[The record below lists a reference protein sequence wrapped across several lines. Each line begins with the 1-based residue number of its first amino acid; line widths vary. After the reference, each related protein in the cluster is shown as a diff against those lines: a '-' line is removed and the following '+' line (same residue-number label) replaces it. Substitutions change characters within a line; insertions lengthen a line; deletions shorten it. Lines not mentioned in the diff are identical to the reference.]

1 LALSNAKA
9 SGFSDRSLA
18 VLCKI
23 EDMKFM
29 TLLQRAFPLFVLVM
43 ILTAAVYA
51 DVKTEEK
58 GQVTF
63 TGMLG
68 RIAGLFGGNAAK
80 EGVVSTVAVNGERK
94 SRFNE
99 FGGEIID
106 LSEEKVYSL
115 DVKKKTYTVTTFD
128 ELRRQFKEAQA
139 KAEAEAKTARSDAK
153 PASSTNQLDVDF
165 DVKDSGQKKVINGFD
180 THQVVATVTVREKG
194 KTLEDFG
201 GLVLTSD
208 MWLTPTIT
216 ALKEISDFDRRYYGK
231 IAGAL
236 TGDAQQMTAAMTM
249 YPFLKDAMARLEE
262 EKGKAD
268 GTAVM
273 TTLTVESVKGKVQR
287 SQQSTDQASTPNVG
301 GLLGGLG
308 RRVARGNE
316 DQNQEARS
324 TFMKSTHEVLKVVTD
339 VTPADLAIP
348 AGFTEK

>member
-1 LALSNAKA
+1 
-9 SGFSDRSLA
+9 
-18 VLCKI
+18 
-23 EDMKFM
+23 M
-29 TLLQRAFPLFVLVM
+29 TLLHRAFPVLVVVAM
-43 ILTAAVYA
+43 LAAPVYA
-51 DVKTEEK
+51 DVKTDEK

-68 RIAGLFGGNAAK
+68 RIAGLFGGTAAK
-80 EGVVSTVAVNGERK
+80 EGVVSTVAVKGERK
-94 SRFNE
+94 SRLNE

-128 ELRRQFKEAQA
+128 ELRRRLKEAQA
-139 KAEAEAKTARSDAK
+139 KAEAEATKAQPDAK

-165 DVKDSGQKKVINGFD
+165 NVKDNGQKKIINGFD
-180 THQVVATVTVREKG
+180 THEVIATVTVREKG
-194 KTLEDFG
+194 KTLEDGG

-208 MWLTPTIT
+208 MWLAPTIT
-216 ALKEISDFDRRYYGK
+216 ALKEISDFDRRYYAK
-231 IAGAL
+231 IAGPMV
-236 TGDAQQMTAAMTM
+236 GDPQQMAAAMTM
-249 YPFLKDAMARLEE
+249 YPFLKDAIARLEQ

-273 TTLTVESVKGKVQR
+273 TTLTVESVKSKAQM
-287 SQQSTDQASTPNVG
+287 SEKSTDTGNPPTNVG

-308 RRVARGNE
+308 RRVARRNE
-316 DQNQEARS
+316 DQNQEART

-348 AGFTEK
+348 AGFTEKK